1 MPYDIIMQAK
11 NRTRRTTPSSFKPR
25 SQRAKPRLDQEA
37 IDDQK
42 FQQKLDAK
50 RFTAG
55 IVREANEQLQC
66 PDCGSS
72 TWRMKP
78 IYYVNWVANELVAT
92 MVCRKCKRS
101 ILHGTH
107 IEKDPEEEDEEE
119 SDDLPFG
126 IFGTGSRPRRRRK
139 LDIDQRLRLLRFL

>member
-1 MPYDIIMQAK
+1 MPAK
-11 NRTRRTTPSSFKPR
+11 KNNRRSYRPKSQRVKPR

-55 IVREANEQLQC
+55 LEREANEQLQC
-66 PDCGSS
+66 PACGSS
-72 TWRMKP
+72 TWRMRP
-78 IYYVNWVANELVAT
+78 IYYVNWAANELVAT

-107 IEKDPEEEDEEE
+107 IAKDPEEEDEEE
-119 SDDLPFG
+119 SDDRPFG
-126 IFGTGSRPRRRRK
+126 MFVFRPRPRRRRK
-139 LDIDQRLRLLRFL
+139 LDIDQRIRLLHFL